1 MKKRILFLLVVL
13 GLFAISLCA
22 VNYYMG
28 TVQAAGSFPANRTIK
43 LQISGSAIPL
53 ADPLSGPFPVLASG
67 EGSGNLG
74 QVSGQGMY
82 LYDPLII
89 GSDGRIVLQLLEG
102 QMSLNLKAYGEV
114 LLAVLDPG
122 ETGWMQIINPDTG
135 EAVWEQNWTGRI
147 VGGTGRFTGI
157 EGSFNKH
164 AKGFAV
170 LFSAPGQPAS
180 ALVMPWTETLD
191 IQLEE

>member
-13 GLFAISLCA
+13 GLFVIPLWA

-28 TVQAAGSFPANRTIK
+28 TEQATGLFPANRTIK

-67 EGSGNLG
+67 EGSGNIG

-82 LYDPLII
+82 LYDLLII
-89 GSDGRIVLQLLEG
+89 GSDGRIALQLLEG
-102 QMSLNLKAYGEV
+102 QMSIHLKTYGEV
-114 LLAVLDPG
+114 LLAVFDPG

-135 EAVWEQNWTGRI
+135 EAVWEQIWTGRI
-147 VGGTGRFTGI
+147 VGGTGRFAGI
-157 EGSFNKH
+157 KGSFNKH

-170 LFSAPGQPAS
+170 LFSASGQPAS
-180 ALVMPWTETLD
+180 AVVMPWTETLE
-191 IQLEE
+191 IQLGE

>member
-13 GLFAISLCA
+13 SLFVIPLWA
-22 VNYYMG
+22 VDYYMG
-28 TVQAAGSFPANRTIK
+28 MVPAADSFPANRIIK

-53 ADPLSGPFPVLASG
+53 ANPLSGPFPVLASG
-67 EGSGNLG
+67 DGSGNLG
-74 QVSGQGMY
+74 QISGQGMY

-135 EAVWEQNWTGRI
+135 EAAWEQIWTGRI
-147 VGGTGRFTGI
+147 VGGTGRFAGI
-157 EGSFNKH
+157 EGSFSKH

-170 LFSAPGQPAS
+170 LFSAPGQPTS
-180 ALVMPWTETLD
+180 AVVMPWTETLE
-191 IQLEE
+191 IQLDE